1 MLEFK
6 QVTLNCVR
14 DKNVLCY
21 FVARNEAKV
30 SIVSFFIE
38 FDIHW
43 ELNVVQIKNIVVED
57 CEYNNKTMGRF
68 LFMRYYL
75 NLRLETFRKD

>member
-43 ELNVVQIKNIVVED
+43 ELNVVQIVFCFSERVGCLD
-57 CEYNNKTMGRF
+57 LT
-68 LFMRYYL
+68 
-75 NLRLETFRKD
+75 LRVGEKKLIILI